1 VAIAPT
7 FDGGGYWL
15 VGRDGG
21 LFAFGDAKFH
31 GSVPGLHLHVSDV
44 VGMVSSPT
52 SGGYLLVGSDGGV
65 FAFGQGHFHGS
76 LPGMKVHVK
85 DIRAILPSS
94 SGGGYVLV
102 GADGGAFIFGSGVTF
117 KGSLPGEGI
126 KATDIVGSR

>member
-1 VAIAPT
+1 
-7 FDGGGYWL
+7 
-15 VGRDGG
+15 
-21 LFAFGDAKFH
+21 
-31 GSVPGLHLHVSDV
+31 
-44 VGMVSSPT
+44 MVSSPT

-65 FAFGQGHFHGS
+65 FAFGASHFHGS

-126 KATDIVGSR
+126 KVKDIVGIALTPDNDGYYMAASNGSVFGFGDAKPWPVPAGLLANLPVAAIAGT